1 MTDEKMNFKKLLLAL
16 RKKGQ
21 RNFEIAKATEIQ
33 AQIIL
38 QIASGITKK
47 VEYNNGLALLNFAS
61 NYLVPEEL
69 DECKEVAQ

>member
-47 VEYNNGLALLNFAS
+47 VEYNNGKALLNYAG
-61 NYLVPEEL
+61 NYLVPDEIEECR
-69 DECKEVAQ
+69 EPVQ